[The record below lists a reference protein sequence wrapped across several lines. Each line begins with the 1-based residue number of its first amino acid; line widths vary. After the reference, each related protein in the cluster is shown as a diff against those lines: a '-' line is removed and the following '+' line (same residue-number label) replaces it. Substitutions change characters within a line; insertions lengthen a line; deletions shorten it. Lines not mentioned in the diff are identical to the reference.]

1 MGVYEV
7 LLVRLEIVLALGG
20 ILGLTKSL
28 YNGYLKHKIIDP
40 LSKIDTVD
48 QRTER
53 LEKHQRK
60 IAERQERQV
69 DATIALVESH
79 EQDMDFDLR
88 AYKREFDRE
97 QTAKDFI
104 YHRTKDGPQPDN

>member
-20 ILGLTKSL
+20 ILGLLKSL

-53 LEKHQRK
+53 LEKNQRE
-60 IAERQERQV
+60 IADRQERQV

-79 EQDMDFDLR
+79 ERDMDFDLR

-97 QTAKDFI
+97 KTAKDFI
-104 YHRTKDGPQPDN
+104 DRRVEDDPQSDD